1 MARNLEELSL
11 AVADVENIFFE
22 AMLAGYVC
30 VDKVKTKDMPG
41 MPGYKFTEFVDSDF
55 CVKDIWCKSSGFTSI
70 WYKGTLIW
78 TMHYGG
84 QYPKECINFLKEAL
98 LTSYQARVFNG
109 GRGPSHYNAM
119 YNEHTKHLIA
129 HKKYRYVNNILPGSD
144 FTSFAGKEY
153 ICSHFQE
160 EHVIFGWHYYFGGLV

>member
-1 MARNLEELSL
+1 MTQSLETLGV
-11 AVADVENIFFE
+11 AVTDIEEVFFK

-30 VDKVKTKDMPG
+30 DDKVKVQSISSL
-41 MPGYKFTEFVDSDF
+41 PGYKFTEFVDGDF

-70 WYKGTLIW
+70 WYKGTLVW

-84 QYPKECINFLKEAL
+84 QYPKECIQFLKEAL
-98 LTSYQARVFNG
+98 LASYKVRVFNG
-109 GRGPSHYNAM
+109 GRGPLHYNAI
-119 YNEHTKHLIA
+119 YNEHTKHLME

-160 EHVIFGWHYYFGGLV
+160 DEVMFGWHYYFGGLV